1 MADGR
6 VVIEIDADS
15 SKFSAAVGKLG
26 DTAKQSLGTAI
37 KGSFIGNLFADAFS
51 KAAGVISSSIDGAIS
66 RVDTLNQFPRVMSQL
81 GYGADS
87 ASAAIGKMSDHIQG
101 LPTKLDSIAG
111 SVQRVVP
118 KFKDVGKATDVMLA
132 FNDALVAGGQSSQVQ
147 EAALEQYV
155 QGISKGKFELEE
167 WRSIQTAM
175 PGQLDAV
182 AQSMLG
188 AGKSSNDLYE
198 ALKSGKVSVDDF
210 ADAFVKLDSEGING
224 MASFA
229 EQAKTGSAGIATSM
243 SNAANAVTVQIAK
256 IIDKINENGE
266 IAAGFDAIKQAVT
279 DFGGVAVNAVGWVKD
294 NFGTI
299 APIVAAIGAAFAALQ
314 IVPAIMPA
322 VGAVKSLVTVVR
334 SVGAASVAIKVLG
347 SAVAAV
353 GGPVTIVIA
362 AIAALIAVFATLYA
376 TNSDFASAVNAAW
389 SQIQAAF
396 ASVMPS
402 LQQLGAAFSQMA
414 AAVLPSIQQIA
425 TTLIE
430 LGASLISALLPVIQ
444 QIAEAV
450 TAALPTIISVL
461 TEVVGVV
468 SAVISAAVSLASA
481 VLPVVV
487 AAIQTVIGVVTAV
500 IGFFASFGQA
510 IVDAATSAADF
521 VASIGSFLA
530 SLPGIVWGF
539 LSSAI
544 SSVLNFVGQ
553 MASNAAQAGSQFVSN
568 IGSTISA
575 APARIWGVL
584 SSAIGQAANFVG
596 QMASKASQAGQQ
608 FMNNIVS
615 TLSGIPGRVASI
627 GGQIVNGIANGIR
640 GAAGAVVSALGGVV
654 NQAVE
659 HAKSMLGIHS
669 PSRVMRD
676 LIGKNIARG
685 VAVGIEDETA
695 TAVSAVRAM
704 SAQVVEAG
712 NASMEIPP
720 IEVQKAVAVMDSTT
734 QESVFGDSF
743 MQGVQAITERLD
755 LIYAK
760 LDEIKQA
767 IQEDREVRIDKREF
781 ARLVREV

>member
-37 KGSFIGNLFADAFS
+37 KGSFIGNLLANAFS
-51 KAAGVISSSIDGAIS
+51 KAAGVISSSLDGAIS
-66 RVDTLNQFPRVMSQL
+66 RVDILNQFPRVMEQL

-279 DFGGVAVNAVGWVKD
+279 EFGGAAVTAVGWVKD

-299 APIVAAIGAAFAALQ
+299 APIVAAVGAAFTALQ

-322 VGAVKSLVTVVR
+322 VGAVQSLVSVVR

-353 GGPVTIVIA
+353 GGPVTIAIA
-362 AIAALIAVFATLYA
+362 AIAALVAIFATLYA
-376 TNSDFASAVNAAW
+376 TNQDFANAVNGAW
-389 SQIQAAF
+389 AQIQAAF
-396 ASVMPS
+396 TAIQPS
-402 LQQLGAAFSQMA
+402 LQALGEQFMA
-414 AAVLPSIQQIA
+414 LGEAIMPALTQIGTLILDLA
-425 TTLIE
+425 TTLI
-430 LGASLISALLPVIQ
+430 GALAPVIQ
-444 QIAEAV
+444 QIVEAV
-450 TAALPTIISVL
+450 TSAMPTITAAIQFVANVL
-461 TEVVGVV
+461 AVIIGVVVQVV
-468 SAVISAAVSLASA
+468 SAFV
-481 VLPVVV
+481 
-487 AAIQTVIGVVTAV
+487 
-500 IGFFASFGQA
+500 SFGQTL
-510 IVDAATSAADF
+510 VSAAQSAADF
-521 VASIGSFLA
+521 VANVGSFL
-530 SLPGIVWGF
+530 SGLPGVIWSF
-539 LSSAI
+539 LTGALGN
-544 SSVLNFVGQ
+544 VANFVGQ
-553 MASNAAQAGSQFVSN
+553 MANNAASAGSQFVSN
-568 IGSTISA
+568 IGSAISA
-575 APARIWGVL
+575 APGRIWGVL
-584 SSAIGQAANFVG
+584 SSAIGQAASFVG

-608 FMNNIVS
+608 FASNIIN

-627 GGQIVNGIANGIR
+627 GGQIVSGIANGIR

-676 LIGKNIARG
+676 LIGKNIPRG
-685 VAVGIEDETA
+685 VAVGIEDDTA

-704 SAQVVEAG
+704 SAQVVDAG

>member
-1 MADGR
+1 VADGR

-37 KGSFIGNLFADAFS
+37 KGSFVGNLFANAFS
-51 KAAGVISSSIDGAIS
+51 KAAGVISSSLDGAIS

-87 ASAAIGKMSDHIQG
+87 VSAAIGKMSDHIQG

-279 DFGGVAVNAVGWVKD
+279 EFGGAAVTAVGWVKD

-299 APIVAAIGAAFAALQ
+299 APIVAAVGAAFTALQ

-322 VGAVKSLVTVVR
+322 VGAVKSLVAVIR

-362 AIAALIAVFATLYA
+362 AIAALVAVFATLYA
-376 TNSDFASAVNAAW
+376 TNQDFANAVNGAW
-389 SQIQAAF
+389 AQIQAAF
-396 ASVMPS
+396 TAIQPS
-402 LQQLGAAFSQMA
+402 LQALGEQFTALGEAIMPA
-414 AAVLPSIQQIA
+414 LTQIGTLILDLA
-425 TTLIE
+425 TTLI
-430 LGASLISALLPVIQ
+430 SALAPVIQ
-444 QIAEAV
+444 QIVEAV
-450 TAALPTIISVL
+450 TAAMPTITAAIQFVANVL
-461 TEVVGVV
+461 AVIIGVVVQVV
-468 SAVISAAVSLASA
+468 SAFV
-481 VLPVVV
+481 
-487 AAIQTVIGVVTAV
+487 
-500 IGFFASFGQA
+500 SFGQTL
-510 IVDAATSAADF
+510 VSAAQSAADF
-521 VASIGSFLA
+521 VSNVGSFL
-530 SLPGIVWGF
+530 SGLPGVIWGF
-539 LSSAI
+539 LTGALSNVA
-544 SSVLNFVGQ
+544 NFVGQ
-553 MASNAAQAGSQFVSN
+553 MASNAASAGQQFLSN
-568 IGSTISA
+568 IGGA
-575 APARIWGVL
+575 LGGLAGRVGGFL
-584 SSAIGQAANFVG
+584 GSAIGQAASFVG

-608 FMNNIVS
+608 FMSNIVS

-627 GGQIVNGIANGIR
+627 GGQIVSGIANGIR

-676 LIGKNIARG
+676 LIGKNISRG

>member
-37 KGSFIGNLFADAFS
+37 KGSFIGNLLANAFS
-51 KAAGVISSSIDGAIS
+51 KAAGVISSSLDGAIS

-132 FNDALVAGGQSSQVQ
+132 FNDALVAGGQSVQVQ
-147 EAALEQYV
+147 QAALEQYV

-256 IIDKINENGE
+256 MIDKINENGE

-279 DFGGVAVNAVGWVKD
+279 EFGGAAVTAVGWVKD

-299 APIVAAIGAAFAALQ
+299 APIVAAVGAAFTALQ

-322 VGAVKSLVTVVR
+322 VGAVQSLVSVVR

-362 AIAALIAVFATLYA
+362 AIAALVAIFATLYA
-376 TNSDFASAVNAAW
+376 TNQDFANAVNGAW
-389 SQIQAAF
+389 AQIQAAF
-396 ASVMPS
+396 TAIQPS
-402 LQQLGAAFSQMA
+402 LQALGEQFMA
-414 AAVLPSIQQIA
+414 LGEAIMPALTQIGTLILDLA
-425 TTLIE
+425 TTLI
-430 LGASLISALLPVIQ
+430 GALAPVIQ
-444 QIAEAV
+444 QIVEAV
-450 TAALPTIISVL
+450 TAAMPTITAAIQFVANVL
-461 TEVVGVV
+461 AVIIGVVVQVV
-468 SAVISAAVSLASA
+468 SAFV
-481 VLPVVV
+481 
-487 AAIQTVIGVVTAV
+487 
-500 IGFFASFGQA
+500 SFGQTL
-510 IVDAATSAADF
+510 VSAAQSAADF
-521 VASIGSFLA
+521 VSNVGSFL
-530 SLPGIVWGF
+530 SGLPGVIWGF
-539 LSSAI
+539 LTGALSNVA
-544 SSVLNFVGQ
+544 NFVGQ
-553 MASNAAQAGSQFVSN
+553 MASNAASAGQQFLSN
-568 IGSTISA
+568 IGGA
-575 APARIWGVL
+575 LGGLAGRVGGFL
-584 SSAIGQAANFVG
+584 GSAIGQAASFVG

-608 FMNNIVS
+608 FMSNIVS

-627 GGQIVNGIANGIR
+627 GGQIVSGIANGIR

-669 PSRVMRD
+669 PSRVMRN

-695 TAVSAVRAM
+695 TAVAAVRAM

>member
-37 KGSFIGNLFADAFS
+37 KGSFIGNLLANAFS
-51 KAAGVISSSIDGAIS
+51 KASGVISSSLDGAIS
-66 RVDTLNQFPRVMSQL
+66 RVDILNQFPRVMEQL

-279 DFGGVAVNAVGWVKD
+279 EFGGAAVTAVGWVKD

-299 APIVAAIGAAFAALQ
+299 APIVAAVGAAFTALQ

-322 VGAVKSLVTVVR
+322 VGAVQSLVSVVR

-353 GGPVTIVIA
+353 GGPVTVVIA
-362 AIAALIAVFATLYA
+362 AIAALVAVFATLYA
-376 TNSDFASAVNAAW
+376 TNQDFANAVNGAW
-389 SQIQAAF
+389 AQIQAAF
-396 ASVMPS
+396 TAIQPS
-402 LQQLGAAFSQMA
+402 LQALGEQFMA
-414 AAVLPSIQQIA
+414 LGEAIMPALTQIGTLILDLA
-425 TTLIE
+425 TTLI
-430 LGASLISALLPVIQ
+430 GALAPVIQ
-444 QIAEAV
+444 QIVEAV
-450 TAALPTIISVL
+450 TAAMPTITAAIQFVANVL
-461 TEVVGVV
+461 AVIIGVVVQVV
-468 SAVISAAVSLASA
+468 SAFV
-481 VLPVVV
+481 
-487 AAIQTVIGVVTAV
+487 
-500 IGFFASFGQA
+500 SFGQTL
-510 IVDAATSAADF
+510 VSAAQSAADF
-521 VASIGSFLA
+521 VSNVGSFL
-530 SLPGIVWGF
+530 SGLPGVIWGF
-539 LSSAI
+539 LTGALSNVA
-544 SSVLNFVGQ
+544 NFVGQ
-553 MASNAAQAGSQFVSN
+553 MASNAASAGQQFLSN
-568 IGSTISA
+568 IGGA
-575 APARIWGVL
+575 LGGLAGRVGGFL
-584 SSAIGQAANFVG
+584 GSAIGQAASFVG

-608 FMNNIVS
+608 FMSNIVS

-627 GGQIVNGIANGIR
+627 GGQIVSGIANGIR

-669 PSRVMRD
+669 PSRVMRN

-695 TAVSAVRAM
+695 TAVAAVRAM

>member
-1 MADGR
+1 M
-6 VVIEIDADS
+6 
-15 SKFSAAVGKLG
+15 GKLG

-37 KGSFIGNLFADAFS
+37 KGSFIGNLFANAFS
-51 KAAGVISSSIDGAIS
+51 KAAGVISSSLDGAIS

-132 FNDALVAGGQSSQVQ
+132 FNDALVAGGQSAQVQ

-279 DFGGVAVNAVGWVKD
+279 EFGGAAVTAVGWVKD

-299 APIVAAIGAAFAALQ
+299 APIVAAVGAAFTALQ

-322 VGAVKSLVTVVR
+322 VGAVQSLVSVVR

-362 AIAALIAVFATLYA
+362 AIAALVAVFATLYA
-376 TNSDFASAVNAAW
+376 TNQDFANAVNGAW
-389 SQIQAAF
+389 AQIQAAF
-396 ASVMPS
+396 TAIQPS
-402 LQQLGAAFSQMA
+402 LQALGEQFMA
-414 AAVLPSIQQIA
+414 LGEAIMPALTQIGTLILDLA
-425 TTLIE
+425 TTLI
-430 LGASLISALLPVIQ
+430 GALAPVIQ
-444 QIAEAV
+444 QIVEAV
-450 TAALPTIISVL
+450 TAAMPTITAAIQFVANVL
-461 TEVVGVV
+461 AVIIGVVVQVV
-468 SAVISAAVSLASA
+468 SAFV
-481 VLPVVV
+481 
-487 AAIQTVIGVVTAV
+487 
-500 IGFFASFGQA
+500 SFGQTL
-510 IVDAATSAADF
+510 VSAAQSAADF
-521 VASIGSFLA
+521 VSNVGSFL
-530 SLPGIVWGF
+530 SGLPGVIWGF
-539 LSSAI
+539 LTGALSNVA
-544 SSVLNFVGQ
+544 NFVGQ
-553 MASNAAQAGSQFVSN
+553 MASNAASAGQQFLSN
-568 IGSTISA
+568 IGGA
-575 APARIWGVL
+575 LGGLAGRVGGFL
-584 SSAIGQAANFVG
+584 GSAIGQAASFVG

-608 FMNNIVS
+608 FMSNIVS

-627 GGQIVNGIANGIR
+627 GGQIVSGIANGIR

>member
-37 KGSFIGNLFADAFS
+37 KGSFIGNLFANAFS
-51 KAAGVISSSIDGAIS
+51 KAAGVISSSLDGAIS

-87 ASAAIGKMSDHIQG
+87 AAAAIGKMSDHIQG

-279 DFGGVAVNAVGWVKD
+279 EFGGAAVTAVGWVKD

-299 APIVAAIGAAFAALQ
+299 APIVAAVGAAFTALQ

-322 VGAVKSLVTVVR
+322 VGAVQSLVSVVR

-362 AIAALIAVFATLYA
+362 AIAALVAVFATLYA
-376 TNSDFASAVNAAW
+376 TNQDFANAVNGAW

-396 ASVMPS
+396 TAIQPS
-402 LQQLGAAFSQMA
+402 LQALGEQFMA
-414 AAVLPSIQQIA
+414 LGEAIMPALTQIGTLILDLA
-425 TTLIE
+425 TTLIGT
-430 LGASLISALLPVIQ
+430 LAPVIQ
-444 QIAEAV
+444 QIVEAV
-450 TAALPTIISVL
+450 TAAMPTITAAIQFVANVL
-461 TEVVGVV
+461 AVIIGVVVQVV
-468 SAVISAAVSLASA
+468 SAFV
-481 VLPVVV
+481 
-487 AAIQTVIGVVTAV
+487 
-500 IGFFASFGQA
+500 SFGQTL
-510 IVDAATSAADF
+510 VSAAQSAADF
-521 VASIGSFLA
+521 VSNVGSFL
-530 SLPGIVWGF
+530 SGLPGVIWGF
-539 LSSAI
+539 LTGALSNVA
-544 SSVLNFVGQ
+544 NFVGQ
-553 MASNAAQAGSQFVSN
+553 MASNAASAGQQFLSN
-568 IGSTISA
+568 IGGA
-575 APARIWGVL
+575 LGGLAGRVGGFL
-584 SSAIGQAANFVG
+584 SSAIGQAASFVG

-608 FMNNIVS
+608 FMSNIVS

-627 GGQIVNGIANGIR
+627 GGQIVSGIANGIR

-676 LIGKNIARG
+676 LIGKNIPRG

-695 TAVSAVRAM
+695 TVVSAVRAM
-704 SAQVVEAG
+704 SAQVVDAG

-767 IQEDREVRIDKREF
+767 IQEDKEVRIDKREF

>member
-37 KGSFIGNLFADAFS
+37 KGSFIGNLLANAFS
-51 KAAGVISSSIDGAIS
+51 KAAGVISSSLDGAIS
-66 RVDTLNQFPRVMSQL
+66 RVDILNQFPRVMEQL

-210 ADAFVKLDSEGING
+210 CDAFVKLDSEGTNG

-243 SNAANAVTVQIAK
+243 SNAANAVTVQLAK
-256 IIDKINENGE
+256 IIDKINEHGE
-266 IAAGFDAIKQAVT
+266 IAAGFDAIKQAIT
-279 DFGGVAVNAVGWVKD
+279 EFGGAAVTAVGWVKD

-299 APIVAAIGAAFAALQ
+299 APIVAAVGAAFTALQ

-322 VGAVKSLVTVVR
+322 VGAVQSLVSVVR
-334 SVGAASVAIKVLG
+334 SVGAASVAIKALG

-362 AIAALIAVFATLYA
+362 AIAALVAVFATLYA
-376 TNSDFASAVNAAW
+376 TNQDFANAVNGAW
-389 SQIQAAF
+389 AQIQAAF
-396 ASVMPS
+396 TAIQPS
-402 LQQLGAAFSQMA
+402 LQALGEQFMA
-414 AAVLPSIQQIA
+414 LGEAIMPALTQIGTLILDLA
-425 TTLIE
+425 TTLI
-430 LGASLISALLPVIQ
+430 SALAPVIQ
-444 QIAEAV
+444 QIVEAV
-450 TAALPTIISVL
+450 TAAMPTITAAIQFVANVL
-461 TEVVGVV
+461 AVIIGVVVQVV
-468 SAVISAAVSLASA
+468 SAFV
-481 VLPVVV
+481 
-487 AAIQTVIGVVTAV
+487 
-500 IGFFASFGQA
+500 SFGQTL
-510 IVDAATSAADF
+510 VSAAQSAADF
-521 VASIGSFLA
+521 VSNVGSFL
-530 SLPGIVWGF
+530 SGLPGVIWGF
-539 LSSAI
+539 LTGALSNVA
-544 SSVLNFVGQ
+544 NFVGQ
-553 MASNAAQAGSQFVSN
+553 MASNAASAGQQFLSN
-568 IGSTISA
+568 IGGA
-575 APARIWGVL
+575 LGGLAGRVGGFL
-584 SSAIGQAANFVG
+584 GSAIGQAASFVG

-608 FMNNIVS
+608 FMSNIVS

-627 GGQIVNGIANGIR
+627 GGQIVSGIANGIR

-669 PSRVMRD
+669 PSRVMRN

-695 TAVSAVRAM
+695 TAVAAVRAM

>member
-37 KGSFIGNLFADAFS
+37 KGSFIGNLLANAFS
-51 KAAGVISSSIDGAIS
+51 KASGVISSSLDGAIS
-66 RVDTLNQFPRVMSQL
+66 RVDILNQFPRVMEQL

-132 FNDALVAGGQSSQVQ
+132 FNDALVAGGQSVQVQ

-198 ALKSGKVSVDDF
+198 ALKTGKVSVDDF
-210 ADAFVKLDSEGING
+210 CDAFVKLDSEGING

-279 DFGGVAVNAVGWVKD
+279 EFGGAAVTAVGWVKD

-299 APIVAAIGAAFAALQ
+299 APIVAAVGAAFTALQ

-322 VGAVKSLVTVVR
+322 VGAVQSLVSVVR

-362 AIAALIAVFATLYA
+362 AIAALVAIFATLYA
-376 TNSDFASAVNAAW
+376 TNQDFANAVNGAW
-389 SQIQAAF
+389 AQIQAAF
-396 ASVMPS
+396 TAIQPS
-402 LQQLGAAFSQMA
+402 LQALGEQFMA
-414 AAVLPSIQQIA
+414 LGEAIMPALTQIGTLILDLA
-425 TTLIE
+425 TTLI
-430 LGASLISALLPVIQ
+430 GALAPVIQ
-444 QIAEAV
+444 QIVEAV
-450 TAALPTIISVL
+450 TAAMPTITAAIQFVANVL
-461 TEVVGVV
+461 AVIIGVVVQVV
-468 SAVISAAVSLASA
+468 SAFV
-481 VLPVVV
+481 
-487 AAIQTVIGVVTAV
+487 
-500 IGFFASFGQA
+500 SFGQTL
-510 IVDAATSAADF
+510 VSAAQSAADF
-521 VASIGSFLA
+521 VANVGSFL
-530 SLPGIVWGF
+530 SGLPGVIWGF
-539 LSSAI
+539 LTGALSFVAS
-544 SSVLNFVGQ
+544 FVGQ
-553 MASNAAQAGSQFVSN
+553 MASNAIQAGSQFVSN
-568 IGSTISA
+568 VGSAISA
-575 APARIWGVL
+575 APGRIWGVL
-584 SSAIGQAANFVG
+584 SSAIGQAASFVG

-608 FMNNIVS
+608 FASNIIN
-615 TLSGIPGRVASI
+615 TLSSIPGRVASI
-627 GGQIVNGIANGIR
+627 GGQIVSGIANGIS
-640 GAAGAVVSALGGVV
+640 GTAGAVVSALGGVV

-704 SAQVVEAG
+704 SAQVMEAG

>member
-37 KGSFIGNLFADAFS
+37 KGSFIGNLLANAFS
-51 KAAGVISSSIDGAIS
+51 KAAGVISSSLDGAIS

-256 IIDKINENGE
+256 IIDKVNENGE

-279 DFGGVAVNAVGWVKD
+279 EFGGAAVNAVGWVKD

-299 APIVAAIGAAFAALQ
+299 APIVAGIGAAFTALQ

-322 VGAVKSLVTVVR
+322 VGAVQSLVSVVR

-362 AIAALIAVFATLYA
+362 AIAALVAIFATLYA
-376 TNSDFASAVNAAW
+376 TNQDFANAVNGAW
-389 SQIQAAF
+389 AQIQAAF
-396 ASVMPS
+396 TAIQPS
-402 LQQLGAAFSQMA
+402 LQALGEQFMA
-414 AAVLPSIQQIA
+414 LGEAIMPALTQIGTLILDLA
-425 TTLIE
+425 TTLI
-430 LGASLISALLPVIQ
+430 GALAPVIQ
-444 QIAEAV
+444 QIVEAV
-450 TAALPTIISVL
+450 TAAMPTITAAIQFVANVL
-461 TEVVGVV
+461 AVIIGVVVQVV
-468 SAVISAAVSLASA
+468 SAFV
-481 VLPVVV
+481 
-487 AAIQTVIGVVTAV
+487 
-500 IGFFASFGQA
+500 SFGQTL
-510 IVDAATSAADF
+510 VSAAQSAADF
-521 VASIGSFLA
+521 VANVGSFL
-530 SLPGIVWGF
+530 SGLPGVIWGF
-539 LSSAI
+539 LTGALGN
-544 SSVLNFVGQ
+544 VANFVGQ
-553 MASNAAQAGSQFVSN
+553 MASNAASAGSQFVSN
-568 IGSTISA
+568 IGSAISA
-575 APARIWGVL
+575 APGRIWGVL
-584 SSAIGQAANFVG
+584 SSAIGQAASFVG

-608 FMNNIVS
+608 FASNIIN

-627 GGQIVNGIANGIR
+627 GGQIVSGIANGIR

>member
-37 KGSFIGNLFADAFS
+37 KGSFIGNLLANAFS
-51 KAAGVISSSIDGAIS
+51 KASGVISSSLDGAIS
-66 RVDTLNQFPRVMSQL
+66 RVDILNQFPRVMEQL

-210 ADAFVKLDSEGING
+210 ADAFVKLDSEGTNG

-279 DFGGVAVNAVGWVKD
+279 EFGGAAVTAVGWVKD

-299 APIVAAIGAAFAALQ
+299 APIVAAVGAAFTALQ

-322 VGAVKSLVTVVR
+322 VGAVKSLVAVIR
-334 SVGAASVAIKVLG
+334 SVGAASVVIKALG

-362 AIAALIAVFATLYA
+362 AIAALVAVFATLYA
-376 TNSDFASAVNAAW
+376 TNQDFANAVNGAW
-389 SQIQAAF
+389 AQIQAAF
-396 ASVMPS
+396 TAIQPS
-402 LQQLGAAFSQMA
+402 LQALGEQFMA
-414 AAVLPSIQQIA
+414 LGEAIMPALTQIGTLILDLA
-425 TTLIE
+425 TTLIGT
-430 LGASLISALLPVIQ
+430 LAPVIQ
-444 QIAEAV
+444 QIVEAV
-450 TAALPTIISVL
+450 TAAMPTITAAIQFVANVL
-461 TEVVGVV
+461 AVIIGVVVQVV
-468 SAVISAAVSLASA
+468 SAFV
-481 VLPVVV
+481 
-487 AAIQTVIGVVTAV
+487 
-500 IGFFASFGQA
+500 SFGQTL
-510 IVDAATSAADF
+510 VSAAQSAADF
-521 VASIGSFLA
+521 VSNVGSFL
-530 SLPGIVWGF
+530 SGLPGVIWGF
-539 LSSAI
+539 LTGALSNVA
-544 SSVLNFVGQ
+544 NFVGQ
-553 MASNAAQAGSQFVSN
+553 MASNAASAGQQFLSN
-568 IGSTISA
+568 IGGA
-575 APARIWGVL
+575 LGGLAGRVGGFL
-584 SSAIGQAANFVG
+584 GSAIGQAASFVG

-608 FMNNIVS
+608 FMSNIVS

-627 GGQIVNGIANGIR
+627 GGQIVSGIANGIR

-695 TAVSAVRAM
+695 TAVSSVRAM

>member
-15 SKFSAAVGKLG
+15 SRFSAAVGKLG

-37 KGSFIGNLFADAFS
+37 KGSFIGNLFANAFS
-51 KAAGVISSSIDGAIS
+51 KAAGVISSSLDGAIS

-279 DFGGVAVNAVGWVKD
+279 EFGGAAVTSVGWVKD

-299 APIVAAIGAAFAALQ
+299 APIVAAVGAAFTALQ

-322 VGAVKSLVTVVR
+322 VGAVKSLVAVVR

-362 AIAALIAVFATLYA
+362 AIAALVAIFATLYA
-376 TNSDFASAVNAAW
+376 TNKDFANAVNGAW
-389 SQIQAAF
+389 AQIQAAF
-396 ASVMPS
+396 TAIQPS
-402 LQQLGAAFSQMA
+402 LQALGEQFMA
-414 AAVLPSIQQIA
+414 LGEAIMPALTQIGTLILDLA
-425 TTLIE
+425 TTLI
-430 LGASLISALLPVIQ
+430 GALAPVIQ
-444 QIAEAV
+444 QIVEAV
-450 TAALPTIISVL
+450 TAAMPTITAAIQFVANVL
-461 TEVVGVV
+461 AVIIGVVVQVV
-468 SAVISAAVSLASA
+468 SAFV
-481 VLPVVV
+481 
-487 AAIQTVIGVVTAV
+487 
-500 IGFFASFGQA
+500 SFGQTL
-510 IVDAATSAADF
+510 VSAAQSAADF
-521 VASIGSFLA
+521 VSNVGSFL
-530 SLPGIVWGF
+530 SGLPGVIWGF
-539 LSSAI
+539 LTGALSNVA
-544 SSVLNFVGQ
+544 NFVGQ
-553 MASNAAQAGSQFVSN
+553 MASNAASAGQQFLSN
-568 IGSTISA
+568 IGGA
-575 APARIWGVL
+575 LGGLAGRVGGFL
-584 SSAIGQAANFVG
+584 GSAIGQAASFVG

-608 FMNNIVS
+608 FMSNIVS

-627 GGQIVNGIANGIR
+627 GGQIVSGIANGIR

-654 NQAVE
+654 NQAIE

-704 SAQVVEAG
+704 SAQVVDAG

>member
-37 KGSFIGNLFADAFS
+37 KGSFIGNLFANAFS
-51 KAAGVISSSIDGAIS
+51 KAAGVISSSLDGAIS
-66 RVDTLNQFPRVMSQL
+66 RVDILNQFPRVMEQL

-132 FNDALVAGGQSSQVQ
+132 FNDALVAGGQSVQVQ

-279 DFGGVAVNAVGWVKD
+279 EFGGAAVTAVGWMKD

-299 APIVAAIGAAFAALQ
+299 APIVAAVGAAFTALQ

-322 VGAVKSLVTVVR
+322 VGAVQSLVSVVR

-362 AIAALIAVFATLYA
+362 AIAALVAVFATLYA
-376 TNSDFASAVNAAW
+376 TNQDFANAVNGAW
-389 SQIQAAF
+389 AQIQAAF
-396 ASVMPS
+396 TAIQPS
-402 LQQLGAAFSQMA
+402 LQALGEQFMA
-414 AAVLPSIQQIA
+414 LGEAIMPALTQIGTLILDLA
-425 TTLIE
+425 TTLI
-430 LGASLISALLPVIQ
+430 SALAPVIQ
-444 QIAEAV
+444 QIVEAV
-450 TAALPTIISVL
+450 TGAMPTITAAIQFVANVL
-461 TEVVGVV
+461 AVIIGVVVQVV
-468 SAVISAAVSLASA
+468 SAFV
-481 VLPVVV
+481 
-487 AAIQTVIGVVTAV
+487 
-500 IGFFASFGQA
+500 SFGQTL
-510 IVDAATSAADF
+510 VSAAQSAADF
-521 VASIGSFLA
+521 VSNVGSFL
-530 SLPGIVWGF
+530 SGLPGVIWGF
-539 LSSAI
+539 LTGALSNVA
-544 SSVLNFVGQ
+544 NFVGQ
-553 MASNAAQAGSQFVSN
+553 MASNAASAGQQFLSN
-568 IGSTISA
+568 IGGA
-575 APARIWGVL
+575 LGGLAGRVGGFL
-584 SSAIGQAANFVG
+584 GSAIGQAASFVG

-608 FMNNIVS
+608 FMSNIVS

-627 GGQIVNGIANGIR
+627 GGQIVSGIANGIR

-704 SAQVVEAG
+704 SAQVVDAG

>member
-15 SKFSAAVGKLG
+15 SRFSAAVGKLG

-37 KGSFIGNLFADAFS
+37 KGSFIGNLFANAFS

-66 RVDTLNQFPRVMSQL
+66 RVDTLNQFPRVMEQL

-87 ASAAIGKMSDHIQG
+87 ASEAIGKMSDHIQG

-279 DFGGVAVNAVGWVKD
+279 EFGGAAVTAVGWVKD

-299 APIVAAIGAAFAALQ
+299 APIVAAIGAAFTALQ

-322 VGAVKSLVTVVR
+322 VGAVQSLVSVVR

-362 AIAALIAVFATLYA
+362 AIAALVAIFATLYA
-376 TNSDFASAVNAAW
+376 TNQDFANAVNGAW
-389 SQIQAAF
+389 AQIQAAF
-396 ASVMPS
+396 TAIQPS
-402 LQQLGAAFSQMA
+402 LQALGEQFMA
-414 AAVLPSIQQIA
+414 LGEAIMPALTQIGALILDLA
-425 TTLIE
+425 TTLV
-430 LGASLISALLPVIQ
+430 SALAPVIQ
-444 QIAEAV
+444 QIVEAV
-450 TAALPTIISVL
+450 TAAMPTITAAIQFVANVL
-461 TEVVGVV
+461 AVIIGVVVQVV
-468 SAVISAAVSLASA
+468 SAFV
-481 VLPVVV
+481 
-487 AAIQTVIGVVTAV
+487 
-500 IGFFASFGQA
+500 SFGQTL
-510 IVDAATSAADF
+510 VSAAQSAADF
-521 VASIGSFLA
+521 VANVGSFL
-530 SLPGIVWGF
+530 SGLPGVIWGF
-539 LSSAI
+539 LTGALGN
-544 SSVLNFVGQ
+544 VANFVGQ
-553 MASNAAQAGSQFVSN
+553 MASNAASAGSQFLGN
-568 IGSTISA
+568 IGGA
-575 APARIWGVL
+575 LGGLAGRVGGFL
-584 SSAIGQAANFVG
+584 GSAIGQAASFVG

-608 FMNNIVS
+608 FMSNIVS

-659 HAKSMLGIHS
+659 NAKSMLGIHS

-743 MQGVQAITERLD
+743 MQGVRAITERLD

>member
-37 KGSFIGNLFADAFS
+37 KGSFIGNLFANAFS

-66 RVDTLNQFPRVMSQL
+66 RVDTLNQFPRVMEQL

-243 SNAANAVTVQIAK
+243 GNAANAVTVQIAK

-279 DFGGVAVNAVGWVKD
+279 DFGGAAVTAVGWVKD

-299 APIVAAIGAAFAALQ
+299 APIVAAIGAAFTALQ

-362 AIAALIAVFATLYA
+362 AIAALVAVFATLYA
-376 TNSDFASAVNAAW
+376 TNQDFANAVNGAW
-389 SQIQAAF
+389 AQIQAAF
-396 ASVMPS
+396 TAIQPS
-402 LQQLGAAFSQMA
+402 LQALGEQFMA
-414 AAVLPSIQQIA
+414 LGEAIMPALTQIGTLILDLA
-425 TTLIE
+425 TTLI
-430 LGASLISALLPVIQ
+430 GALAPVIQ
-444 QIAEAV
+444 QIVEAV
-450 TAALPTIISVL
+450 TAAMPTITAAIQFVANVL
-461 TEVVGVV
+461 AVIIGVVVQVV
-468 SAVISAAVSLASA
+468 SAFV
-481 VLPVVV
+481 
-487 AAIQTVIGVVTAV
+487 
-500 IGFFASFGQA
+500 SFGQTL
-510 IVDAATSAADF
+510 VSAAQSAADF
-521 VASIGSFLA
+521 VANVGSFLA

-568 IGSTISA
+568 IGSAISA
-575 APARIWGVL
+575 APGRIWGVL

-767 IQEDREVRIDKREF
+767 VQEDRELRIDKREF

>member
-37 KGSFIGNLFADAFS
+37 KGSFIGNLFANAFS
-51 KAAGVISSSIDGAIS
+51 KAAGVISSSLDGAIS

-87 ASAAIGKMSDHIQG
+87 AAAAIGKMSDHIQG
-101 LPTKLDSIAG
+101 LPTKLDAIAG

-256 IIDKINENGE
+256 IIDKVNENGE

-279 DFGGVAVNAVGWVKD
+279 EFGGAAVNAVGWVKD

-299 APIVAAIGAAFAALQ
+299 APIVAGIGAAFTALQ

-322 VGAVKSLVTVVR
+322 VGAVQSLVSVVR

-362 AIAALIAVFATLYA
+362 AIAALVAIFATLYA
-376 TNSDFASAVNAAW
+376 TNQDFANAVNGAW
-389 SQIQAAF
+389 AQIQAAF
-396 ASVMPS
+396 TAIQPS
-402 LQQLGAAFSQMA
+402 LQALGEQFMA
-414 AAVLPSIQQIA
+414 LGEAIMPALTQIGTLILDLA
-425 TTLIE
+425 TTLI
-430 LGASLISALLPVIQ
+430 GALAPVIQ
-444 QIAEAV
+444 QIVEAV
-450 TAALPTIISVL
+450 TAAMPTITAAIQFVANVL
-461 TEVVGVV
+461 AVIIGVVVQVV
-468 SAVISAAVSLASA
+468 SAFV
-481 VLPVVV
+481 
-487 AAIQTVIGVVTAV
+487 
-500 IGFFASFGQA
+500 SFGQTL
-510 IVDAATSAADF
+510 VSAAQSAADF
-521 VASIGSFLA
+521 VANVGSFL
-530 SLPGIVWGF
+530 SGLPGVIWGF
-539 LSSAI
+539 LTGALGN
-544 SSVLNFVGQ
+544 VANFVGQ
-553 MASNAAQAGSQFVSN
+553 MASNAASAGSQFLGN
-568 IGSTISA
+568 IGGA
-575 APARIWGVL
+575 LGGLAGRVGGFL
-584 SSAIGQAANFVG
+584 GSAIGQAANFVG

>member
-1 MADGR
+1 M
-6 VVIEIDADS
+6 
-15 SKFSAAVGKLG
+15 GKLG

-37 KGSFIGNLFADAFS
+37 KGSFIGNLLANAFS
-51 KAAGVISSSIDGAIS
+51 KAAGVISSSLDGAIS

-279 DFGGVAVNAVGWVKD
+279 EFGGAAVTAVGWVKD

-299 APIVAAIGAAFAALQ
+299 APIVAAVGAAFTALQ

-322 VGAVKSLVTVVR
+322 VGAVQSLVSVVR

-362 AIAALIAVFATLYA
+362 AIAALVAVFATLYA
-376 TNSDFASAVNAAW
+376 TNQDFANAVNGAW
-389 SQIQAAF
+389 AQIQAAF
-396 ASVMPS
+396 TAIQPS
-402 LQQLGAAFSQMA
+402 LQALGEQFMA
-414 AAVLPSIQQIA
+414 LGEAIMPALTQIGTLILDLA
-425 TTLIE
+425 TTLI
-430 LGASLISALLPVIQ
+430 SALAPVIQ
-444 QIAEAV
+444 QIVEAV
-450 TAALPTIISVL
+450 TAAMPTITAAIQFVANVL
-461 TEVVGVV
+461 AVIIGVVVQVV
-468 SAVISAAVSLASA
+468 SASV
-481 VLPVVV
+481 
-487 AAIQTVIGVVTAV
+487 
-500 IGFFASFGQA
+500 SFGQTL
-510 IVDAATSAADF
+510 VSAAQSAADF
-521 VASIGSFLA
+521 VSNVGSFL
-530 SLPGIVWGF
+530 SGLPGVIWGF
-539 LSSAI
+539 LTGALSNVA
-544 SSVLNFVGQ
+544 NFVGQ
-553 MASNAAQAGSQFVSN
+553 MASNAASAGSQFVSN
-568 IGSTISA
+568 IGSAISA
-575 APARIWGVL
+575 APGRIWGVL
-584 SSAIGQAANFVG
+584 SSAIGQAASFVG

-608 FMNNIVS
+608 FASNIIN

-627 GGQIVNGIANGIR
+627 GGQIVSGIASGIA
-640 GAAGAVVSALGGVV
+640 GAAGQVVSALGGVV

-669 PSRVMRD
+669 PSRVMRN

-685 VAVGIEDETA
+685 VAVGIEDEAA

>member
-37 KGSFIGNLFADAFS
+37 KGSFIGNLFANAFS
-51 KAAGVISSSIDGAIS
+51 KAAGVISSSLDGAIS
-66 RVDTLNQFPRVMSQL
+66 RVDTLNQFPRVMEQL

-279 DFGGVAVNAVGWVKD
+279 EFGGAAVNAVGWVKD

-299 APIVAAIGAAFAALQ
+299 APIVAGIGAAFTALQ

-322 VGAVKSLVTVVR
+322 VGAVQSLVSVVR
-334 SVGAASVAIKVLG
+334 SVGAASVAIKALG

-362 AIAALIAVFATLYA
+362 AIAALVAVFATLYA
-376 TNSDFASAVNAAW
+376 TNQDFANAVNGAW
-389 SQIQAAF
+389 AQIQAAF
-396 ASVMPS
+396 TAIQPS
-402 LQQLGAAFSQMA
+402 LQALGEQFMA
-414 AAVLPSIQQIA
+414 LGEAIMPALTQIGTLILNLA
-425 TTLIE
+425 TTLI
-430 LGASLISALLPVIQ
+430 SALAPVIQ
-444 QIAEAV
+444 QIVEAV
-450 TAALPTIISVL
+450 TAAMPTITEAIQFVANVL
-461 TEVVGVV
+461 AVIIGVVVQVV
-468 SAVISAAVSLASA
+468 SAFV
-481 VLPVVV
+481 
-487 AAIQTVIGVVTAV
+487 
-500 IGFFASFGQA
+500 SFGQTL
-510 IVDAATSAADF
+510 VSAAQSAADF
-521 VASIGSFLA
+521 VSNVGSFL
-530 SLPGIVWGF
+530 SGLPGVIWGF
-539 LSSAI
+539 LTGALSNVA
-544 SSVLNFVGQ
+544 NFVGQ
-553 MASNAAQAGSQFVSN
+553 MASNAASAGQQFLSN
-568 IGSTISA
+568 IGGA
-575 APARIWGVL
+575 LGGLAGRVGGFL
-584 SSAIGQAANFVG
+584 GSAIGQAASFVG

-608 FMNNIVS
+608 FMSNIVS

-640 GAAGAVVSALGGVV
+640 DAAGAVVSALGGVV

>member
-1 MADGR
+1 M
-6 VVIEIDADS
+6 
-15 SKFSAAVGKLG
+15 GKLG

-37 KGSFIGNLFADAFS
+37 KGSFIGNLLANAFS
-51 KAAGVISSSIDGAIS
+51 KASGVISSSLDGAIS
-66 RVDTLNQFPRVMSQL
+66 RVDILNQFPRVMEQL

-266 IAAGFDAIKQAVT
+266 IAAGFDAIKQAIT
-279 DFGGVAVNAVGWVKD
+279 EFGGAAVNAVGWVKD

-299 APIVAAIGAAFAALQ
+299 APIVAGIGAAFTALQ

-322 VGAVKSLVTVVR
+322 VGAVKSLVAVIR
-334 SVGAASVAIKVLG
+334 SVGAASVVIKALG

-362 AIAALIAVFATLYA
+362 AIAALVAIFATLYA
-376 TNSDFASAVNAAW
+376 TNQDFANAVNGAW
-389 SQIQAAF
+389 AQIQAAF
-396 ASVMPS
+396 TAIQPS
-402 LQQLGAAFSQMA
+402 LQALGEQFMA
-414 AAVLPSIQQIA
+414 LGEAIMPALTQIGTLILDLA
-425 TTLIE
+425 TTLI
-430 LGASLISALLPVIQ
+430 GALAPVIQ
-444 QIAEAV
+444 QIVEAV
-450 TAALPTIISVL
+450 TAAMPTITAAIQFVANVL
-461 TEVVGVV
+461 AVIIGVVVQVV
-468 SAVISAAVSLASA
+468 SAFV
-481 VLPVVV
+481 
-487 AAIQTVIGVVTAV
+487 
-500 IGFFASFGQA
+500 SFGQTL
-510 IVDAATSAADF
+510 VSAAQSAADF
-521 VASIGSFLA
+521 VSNVGSFL
-530 SLPGIVWGF
+530 SGLPGVIWGF
-539 LSSAI
+539 LTGALSNVA
-544 SSVLNFVGQ
+544 NFVGQ
-553 MASNAAQAGSQFVSN
+553 MASNAASAGQQFLSN
-568 IGSTISA
+568 IGGA
-575 APARIWGVL
+575 LGGLAGRVGGFL
-584 SSAIGQAANFVG
+584 GSAIGQAASFVG

-608 FMNNIVS
+608 FMSNIVS

-627 GGQIVNGIANGIR
+627 GGQIVSGIANGIR

>member
-1 MADGR
+1 M
-6 VVIEIDADS
+6 
-15 SKFSAAVGKLG
+15 GKLG

-37 KGSFIGNLFADAFS
+37 KGSFIGNLFANAFS
-51 KAAGVISSSIDGAIS
+51 KAAGVISSSLDGAIS

-279 DFGGVAVNAVGWVKD
+279 EFGGAAVTAVGWVKD

-299 APIVAAIGAAFAALQ
+299 APIVAAVGAAFTALQ

-322 VGAVKSLVTVVR
+322 VGAVKSLVAEVR
-334 SVGAASVAIKVLG
+334 SVGAASVAIKMLG

-362 AIAALIAVFATLYA
+362 AIAALVAVFATLYA
-376 TNSDFASAVNAAW
+376 TNQDFANAVNGAW
-389 SQIQAAF
+389 AQIQAAF
-396 ASVMPS
+396 TAIQPS
-402 LQQLGAAFSQMA
+402 LQALGEQFMA
-414 AAVLPSIQQIA
+414 LGEAIMPALTQIGTLILDLA
-425 TTLIE
+425 TTLI
-430 LGASLISALLPVIQ
+430 SALAPVIQ
-444 QIAEAV
+444 QIVEAV
-450 TAALPTIISVL
+450 TAAMPTITAAIQFVANVL
-461 TEVVGVV
+461 AVIIGVVVQVV
-468 SAVISAAVSLASA
+468 SAFV
-481 VLPVVV
+481 
-487 AAIQTVIGVVTAV
+487 
-500 IGFFASFGQA
+500 SFGQTL
-510 IVDAATSAADF
+510 VSAAQSAADF
-521 VASIGSFLA
+521 VSNVGSFL
-530 SLPGIVWGF
+530 SVLPGVIWGF
-539 LSSAI
+539 LTGALSNVA
-544 SSVLNFVGQ
+544 NFVGQ
-553 MASNAAQAGSQFVSN
+553 MASNAASAGQQFLSN
-568 IGSTISA
+568 IGGA
-575 APARIWGVL
+575 LGGLAGCVGGFL
-584 SSAIGQAANFVG
+584 GSAIGQAASFVG

-608 FMNNIVS
+608 FMSNIVS

-627 GGQIVNGIANGIR
+627 GGQIVSGIANGIR

-695 TAVSAVRAM
+695 TAVAAVRAM
-704 SAQVVEAG
+704 SAQVVDAG

-743 MQGVQAITERLD
+743 MQGVQAITELLD

>member
-37 KGSFIGNLFADAFS
+37 KGSFIGNLFANAFS
-51 KAAGVISSSIDGAIS
+51 KAAGVISSSLDGAIS

-279 DFGGVAVNAVGWVKD
+279 EFGGAAVTAVGWVKD

-299 APIVAAIGAAFAALQ
+299 APIVAAVGAAFTALQ

-322 VGAVKSLVTVVR
+322 VGAVKSLVAEVR
-334 SVGAASVAIKVLG
+334 SVGAASVAIKMLG

-362 AIAALIAVFATLYA
+362 AIAALVAVFATLYA
-376 TNSDFASAVNAAW
+376 TNQDFANAVNGAW
-389 SQIQAAF
+389 AQIQAAF
-396 ASVMPS
+396 TAIQPS
-402 LQQLGAAFSQMA
+402 LQALGEQFMA
-414 AAVLPSIQQIA
+414 LGEAIMPALTQIGTLILDLA
-425 TTLIE
+425 TTLI
-430 LGASLISALLPVIQ
+430 SALAPVIQ
-444 QIAEAV
+444 QIVEAV
-450 TAALPTIISVL
+450 TAAMPTITAAIQFVANVL
-461 TEVVGVV
+461 AVIIGVVVQVV
-468 SAVISAAVSLASA
+468 SAFV
-481 VLPVVV
+481 
-487 AAIQTVIGVVTAV
+487 
-500 IGFFASFGQA
+500 SFGQTL
-510 IVDAATSAADF
+510 VSAAQSAADF
-521 VASIGSFLA
+521 VSNVGSFL
-530 SLPGIVWGF
+530 SVLPGVIWGF
-539 LSSAI
+539 LTGALSNVA
-544 SSVLNFVGQ
+544 NFVGQ
-553 MASNAAQAGSQFVSN
+553 MASNAASAGQQFLSN
-568 IGSTISA
+568 IGGA
-575 APARIWGVL
+575 LGGLAGCVGGFL
-584 SSAIGQAANFVG
+584 GSAIGQAASFVG

-608 FMNNIVS
+608 FMSNIVS

-627 GGQIVNGIANGIR
+627 GGQIVSGIANGIR

-695 TAVSAVRAM
+695 TAVAAVRAM
-704 SAQVVEAG
+704 SAQVVDAG

-743 MQGVQAITERLD
+743 MQGVQAITELLD

>member
-37 KGSFIGNLFADAFS
+37 KGSFIGNLFANAFS
-51 KAAGVISSSIDGAIS
+51 KAAGVISSSLDGAIS
-66 RVDTLNQFPRVMSQL
+66 RVDTLNQFPRVMEQL

-132 FNDALVAGGQSSQVQ
+132 FNDALVAGGQSVQVQ

-279 DFGGVAVNAVGWVKD
+279 EFGGAAVTAVGWVKD

-299 APIVAAIGAAFAALQ
+299 APIVAAVGAAFTALQ

-322 VGAVKSLVTVVR
+322 VGAVQSLVSVVR

-362 AIAALIAVFATLYA
+362 AIAALVAVFATLYA
-376 TNSDFASAVNAAW
+376 TNQDFANAVNGAW
-389 SQIQAAF
+389 AQIQAAF
-396 ASVMPS
+396 TAIQPS
-402 LQQLGAAFSQMA
+402 LQALGEQFMA
-414 AAVLPSIQQIA
+414 LSEAIMPALTQIGTLILDLA
-425 TTLIE
+425 TTLI
-430 LGASLISALLPVIQ
+430 SALAPVIQ
-444 QIAEAV
+444 QIVEAV
-450 TAALPTIISVL
+450 TAAMPTITAAIQFVANVL
-461 TEVVGVV
+461 AVIIGVVVQVV
-468 SAVISAAVSLASA
+468 SAFV
-481 VLPVVV
+481 
-487 AAIQTVIGVVTAV
+487 
-500 IGFFASFGQA
+500 SFGQTL
-510 IVDAATSAADF
+510 VSAAQSAADF
-521 VASIGSFLA
+521 VSNVGSFL
-530 SLPGIVWGF
+530 SGLPGVIWGF
-539 LSSAI
+539 LTGALSNVA
-544 SSVLNFVGQ
+544 NFVGQ
-553 MASNAAQAGSQFVSN
+553 MASNAASAGQQFLSN
-568 IGSTISA
+568 IGGA
-575 APARIWGVL
+575 LGGLAGRVGGFL
-584 SSAIGQAANFVG
+584 GSAIGQAASFVG

-608 FMNNIVS
+608 FMSNIVS

-627 GGQIVNGIANGIR
+627 GGQIVSGIANGIR

-676 LIGKNIARG
+676 LIGKNISRG

-695 TAVSAVRAM
+695 TAVAAVRAM

-767 IQEDREVRIDKREF
+767 IQEDREVRIDKREI

>member
-1 MADGR
+1 M
-6 VVIEIDADS
+6 
-15 SKFSAAVGKLG
+15 GKLG

-37 KGSFIGNLFADAFS
+37 KGSFIGNLFANAFS
-51 KAAGVISSSIDGAIS
+51 KAAGVISSSLDGAIS

-279 DFGGVAVNAVGWVKD
+279 EFGGAAVTAVGWVKD

-299 APIVAAIGAAFAALQ
+299 APIVAAVGAAFTALQ

-322 VGAVKSLVTVVR
+322 VGAVKSLVAVVR

-362 AIAALIAVFATLYA
+362 AIAALVAIFATLYA
-376 TNSDFASAVNAAW
+376 TNQDFANAVNGAW
-389 SQIQAAF
+389 AQIQAAF
-396 ASVMPS
+396 TAIQPS
-402 LQQLGAAFSQMA
+402 LQALGEQFMA
-414 AAVLPSIQQIA
+414 LGEAIMPALTQIGTLILDLA
-425 TTLIE
+425 TTLI
-430 LGASLISALLPVIQ
+430 GALAPVIQ
-444 QIAEAV
+444 QIVEAV
-450 TAALPTIISVL
+450 TAAMPTITAAIQFVANVL
-461 TEVVGVV
+461 AVIIGVVVQVV
-468 SAVISAAVSLASA
+468 SAFV
-481 VLPVVV
+481 
-487 AAIQTVIGVVTAV
+487 
-500 IGFFASFGQA
+500 SFGQTL
-510 IVDAATSAADF
+510 VSAAQSAADF
-521 VASIGSFLA
+521 VANVGSFL
-530 SLPGIVWGF
+530 SGLPGVIWSF
-539 LSSAI
+539 LTGALGN
-544 SSVLNFVGQ
+544 VANFVGQ
-553 MASNAAQAGSQFVSN
+553 MASNAIQAGSQFVSN
-568 IGSTISA
+568 VGSAISA
-575 APARIWGVL
+575 APGRIWGVL
-584 SSAIGQAANFVG
+584 SSAIGQAASFVG

-608 FMNNIVS
+608 FASNIIN

-627 GGQIVNGIANGIR
+627 GGQIVSGIANGIR

-704 SAQVVEAG
+704 SAQVVDAG

-767 IQEDREVRIDKREF
+767 IQEDKEVRIDKREF

>member
-1 MADGR
+1 M
-6 VVIEIDADS
+6 
-15 SKFSAAVGKLG
+15 GKLG

-37 KGSFIGNLFADAFS
+37 KGSFIGNLFANAFS
-51 KAAGVISSSIDGAIS
+51 KAAGVISSSLDGAIS

-210 ADAFVKLDSEGING
+210 ADAFVRLDSEGING

-279 DFGGVAVNAVGWVKD
+279 EFGGAAVTAVGWVKD

-299 APIVAAIGAAFAALQ
+299 APIVAAVGAAFTALQ

-322 VGAVKSLVTVVR
+322 VGAVQSLVSVVR

-362 AIAALIAVFATLYA
+362 AIAALVAVFATLYA
-376 TNSDFASAVNAAW
+376 TNQDFANAVNGAW
-389 SQIQAAF
+389 AQIQAAF
-396 ASVMPS
+396 TAIQPS
-402 LQQLGAAFSQMA
+402 LQALGEQFMA
-414 AAVLPSIQQIA
+414 LGEAIMPALTQIGTLILDLA
-425 TTLIE
+425 TTLI
-430 LGASLISALLPVIQ
+430 GALAPVIQ
-444 QIAEAV
+444 QIVEAV
-450 TAALPTIISVL
+450 TAAMPTITAAIQFVANVL
-461 TEVVGVV
+461 AVIIGVVVQVV
-468 SAVISAAVSLASA
+468 SAFV
-481 VLPVVV
+481 
-487 AAIQTVIGVVTAV
+487 
-500 IGFFASFGQA
+500 SFGQTL
-510 IVDAATSAADF
+510 VSAAQSAADF
-521 VASIGSFLA
+521 VSNVGSFL
-530 SLPGIVWGF
+530 SGLPGVIWGF
-539 LSSAI
+539 LTGALSNVA
-544 SSVLNFVGQ
+544 NFVGQ
-553 MASNAAQAGSQFVSN
+553 MASNAASAGQQFLSN
-568 IGSTISA
+568 IGGA
-575 APARIWGVL
+575 LGGLAGRVGGFL
-584 SSAIGQAANFVG
+584 GSAIGQAASFVG

-608 FMNNIVS
+608 FMSNIVS

-627 GGQIVNGIANGIR
+627 GGQIVSGIANGIR

-676 LIGKNIARG
+676 LIGKNISRG

-704 SAQVVEAG
+704 SAQVVDAG

-743 MQGVQAITERLD
+743 MQGVRAITERLD

>member
-37 KGSFIGNLFADAFS
+37 KGSFIGNLLANAFS
-51 KAAGVISSSIDGAIS
+51 KASGVISSSLDGAIS
-66 RVDTLNQFPRVMSQL
+66 RVDILNQFPRVMEQL

-132 FNDALVAGGQSSQVQ
+132 FNDALVAGGQSVQVQ

-210 ADAFVKLDSEGING
+210 ADAFVKLDSEGTNG

-279 DFGGVAVNAVGWVKD
+279 EFGGAAVTAVGWVKD

-299 APIVAAIGAAFAALQ
+299 APIVAAVGAAFTALQ

-322 VGAVKSLVTVVR
+322 VGAVQSLVSVVR

-362 AIAALIAVFATLYA
+362 AIAALVAIFATLYA
-376 TNSDFASAVNAAW
+376 TNQDFANAVNGAW
-389 SQIQAAF
+389 AQIQAAF
-396 ASVMPS
+396 TAIQPS
-402 LQQLGAAFSQMA
+402 LQALGEQFMA
-414 AAVLPSIQQIA
+414 LGEAIMPALTQIGTLILDLA
-425 TTLIE
+425 TTLI
-430 LGASLISALLPVIQ
+430 GALAPVIQ
-444 QIAEAV
+444 QIVEAV
-450 TAALPTIISVL
+450 TAAMPTITAAIQFVANVL
-461 TEVVGVV
+461 AVIIGVVVQVV
-468 SAVISAAVSLASA
+468 SAFV
-481 VLPVVV
+481 
-487 AAIQTVIGVVTAV
+487 
-500 IGFFASFGQA
+500 SFGQTLVSSA
-510 IVDAATSAADF
+510 QSAADF
-521 VASIGSFLA
+521 VANVGSFL
-530 SLPGIVWGF
+530 SGLPGVIWSF
-539 LSSAI
+539 LTGALGN
-544 SSVLNFVGQ
+544 VANFVGQ
-553 MASNAAQAGSQFVSN
+553 MANNAASAGSQFVSN
-568 IGSTISA
+568 IGSAISA
-575 APARIWGVL
+575 APGRIWGVL
-584 SSAIGQAANFVG
+584 SSAIGQAASFVG

-608 FMNNIVS
+608 FASNIIN

-627 GGQIVNGIANGIR
+627 GGQIVSGIANGIR

-676 LIGKNIARG
+676 LIGKNISRG

-704 SAQVVEAG
+704 SAQVVDAG

>member
-1 MADGR
+1 M
-6 VVIEIDADS
+6 
-15 SKFSAAVGKLG
+15 GKLG

-37 KGSFIGNLFADAFS
+37 KGSFIGNLFANAFS
-51 KAAGVISSSIDGAIS
+51 KAAGVISSSLDGAIS

-279 DFGGVAVNAVGWVKD
+279 EFGGAAVTAVGWVKD

-299 APIVAAIGAAFAALQ
+299 APIVAAVGAAFTALQ

-322 VGAVKSLVTVVR
+322 VGAVKSLVAVVR

-362 AIAALIAVFATLYA
+362 AIAALVAIFATLYA
-376 TNSDFASAVNAAW
+376 TNQDFANAVNGAW
-389 SQIQAAF
+389 AQIQAAF
-396 ASVMPS
+396 TAIQPS
-402 LQQLGAAFSQMA
+402 LQALGEQFMA
-414 AAVLPSIQQIA
+414 LGEAIMPALTQIGTLILDLA
-425 TTLIE
+425 TTLI
-430 LGASLISALLPVIQ
+430 GALAPVIQ
-444 QIAEAV
+444 QIVEAV
-450 TAALPTIISVL
+450 TAAMPTITAAIQFVANVL
-461 TEVVGVV
+461 AVIIGVVVQVV
-468 SAVISAAVSLASA
+468 SAFV
-481 VLPVVV
+481 
-487 AAIQTVIGVVTAV
+487 
-500 IGFFASFGQA
+500 SFGQTLVSTA
-510 IVDAATSAADF
+510 QSAADF
-521 VASIGSFLA
+521 VANVGSFL
-530 SLPGIVWGF
+530 SGLPGVIWSF
-539 LSSAI
+539 LTGALGN
-544 SSVLNFVGQ
+544 VANFVGQ
-553 MASNAAQAGSQFVSN
+553 MASNAIQAGSQFVSN
-568 IGSTISA
+568 VGSAISA
-575 APARIWGVL
+575 APGRIWGVL
-584 SSAIGQAANFVG
+584 SSAIGQAASFVG

-608 FMNNIVS
+608 FASNIIN

-627 GGQIVNGIANGIR
+627 GGQIVSGIANGIR

-704 SAQVVEAG
+704 SAQVVDAG

-767 IQEDREVRIDKREF
+767 IQEDKEVRIDKREF

>member
-37 KGSFIGNLFADAFS
+37 KGSFIGNLFANAFS
-51 KAAGVISSSIDGAIS
+51 KAAGVISSSLDGAIS

-198 ALKSGKVSVDDF
+198 ALKSGKVSVEDF

-279 DFGGVAVNAVGWVKD
+279 EFGGAAVTAVGWVKD

-299 APIVAAIGAAFAALQ
+299 APIVAAVGAAFIALQ

-322 VGAVKSLVTVVR
+322 VGAVQSLVSAVR

-362 AIAALIAVFATLYA
+362 AIAALVAVFATLYA
-376 TNSDFASAVNAAW
+376 TNQDFANAVNGAW
-389 SQIQAAF
+389 AQIQAAF
-396 ASVMPS
+396 TAIQPS
-402 LQQLGAAFSQMA
+402 LQALGEQFMA
-414 AAVLPSIQQIA
+414 LGEAIMPALTQIGTLILDLA
-425 TTLIE
+425 TTLI
-430 LGASLISALLPVIQ
+430 SALAPVIQ
-444 QIAEAV
+444 QIVEAV
-450 TAALPTIISVL
+450 TAAMPTITAAIQFVANVL
-461 TEVVGVV
+461 AVIIGVVVQVV
-468 SAVISAAVSLASA
+468 SAFV
-481 VLPVVV
+481 
-487 AAIQTVIGVVTAV
+487 
-500 IGFFASFGQA
+500 SFGQTL
-510 IVDAATSAADF
+510 VSAAQSAADF
-521 VASIGSFLA
+521 VSNVGSFL
-530 SLPGIVWGF
+530 SGLPGVIWGF
-539 LSSAI
+539 LTGALSNVA
-544 SSVLNFVGQ
+544 NFVGQ
-553 MASNAAQAGSQFVSN
+553 MASNAASAGQQFLSN
-568 IGSTISA
+568 IGGA
-575 APARIWGVL
+575 LGGLAGRVGGFL
-584 SSAIGQAANFVG
+584 GSAIGQAASFVG

-608 FMNNIVS
+608 FMSNIVS

-627 GGQIVNGIANGIR
+627 GGQIVSGIANGIR

-669 PSRVMRD
+669 PSRVMRN
-676 LIGKNIARG
+676 LIGKNIPRG

-704 SAQVVEAG
+704 SAQVVDAG

>member
-1 MADGR
+1 M
-6 VVIEIDADS
+6 
-15 SKFSAAVGKLG
+15 GKLG

-37 KGSFIGNLFADAFS
+37 KGSFIGNLFANAFS
-51 KAAGVISSSIDGAIS
+51 KAAGVISSSLDGAIS

-210 ADAFVKLDSEGING
+210 AEAFVKLDSEGING

-266 IAAGFDAIKQAVT
+266 ISAGFDAIKQAVT
-279 DFGGVAVNAVGWVKD
+279 EFGGAAVTAVGWVKD

-299 APIVAAIGAAFAALQ
+299 APIVAAVGAAFTALQ

-322 VGAVKSLVTVVR
+322 VGAVKSLVAVVR

-362 AIAALIAVFATLYA
+362 AIAALVAIFATLYA
-376 TNSDFASAVNAAW
+376 TNQDFANAVNGAW
-389 SQIQAAF
+389 AQIQAAF
-396 ASVMPS
+396 TAIQPS
-402 LQQLGAAFSQMA
+402 LQALGEQFMA
-414 AAVLPSIQQIA
+414 LGEAIMPALTQIGTLILGLA
-425 TTLIE
+425 TTLI
-430 LGASLISALLPVIQ
+430 GALAPVIQ
-444 QIAEAV
+444 QIVEAV
-450 TAALPTIISVL
+450 TAAMPTITAAIQFVANVL
-461 TEVVGVV
+461 AVIIGVVVQVV
-468 SAVISAAVSLASA
+468 SAFV
-481 VLPVVV
+481 
-487 AAIQTVIGVVTAV
+487 
-500 IGFFASFGQA
+500 SFGQTL
-510 IVDAATSAADF
+510 VSAAQGAADF
-521 VASIGSFLA
+521 VANVGSFL
-530 SLPGIVWGF
+530 SGLPGVIWSF
-539 LSSAI
+539 LTGALGN
-544 SSVLNFVGQ
+544 VANFVGQ
-553 MASNAAQAGSQFVSN
+553 MASNAASAGSQFVSN
-568 IGSTISA
+568 IGSAISA
-575 APARIWGVL
+575 APGRIWGVL
-584 SSAIGQAANFVG
+584 SSAIGQAASFVG

-608 FMNNIVS
+608 FASNIIN

-627 GGQIVNGIANGIR
+627 GGQIVSGIANGIR
-640 GAAGAVVSALGGVV
+640 GAAGAVVSALSGIV

-676 LIGKNIARG
+676 LIGKNISRG

-695 TAVSAVRAM
+695 TAVAAVRAM
-704 SAQVVEAG
+704 SAQVVDAG

>member
-1 MADGR
+1 M
-6 VVIEIDADS
+6 
-15 SKFSAAVGKLG
+15 GKLG
-26 DTAKQSLGTAI
+26 DTAKQGLGTAI
-37 KGSFIGNLFADAFS
+37 KGSFIGNLFANAFS
-51 KAAGVISSSIDGAIS
+51 KAAGVISSSLDGAIS

-210 ADAFVKLDSEGING
+210 ADAFVRLDSEGING

-279 DFGGVAVNAVGWVKD
+279 EFGGAAVTAVGWVKD

-299 APIVAAIGAAFAALQ
+299 APIVAAVGAAFTALQ

-322 VGAVKSLVTVVR
+322 VGAVQSLVSVVR

-362 AIAALIAVFATLYA
+362 AIAALVAVFATLYA
-376 TNSDFASAVNAAW
+376 TNQDFANAVNGAW
-389 SQIQAAF
+389 AQIQAAF
-396 ASVMPS
+396 TAIQPS
-402 LQQLGAAFSQMA
+402 LQALGEQFMA
-414 AAVLPSIQQIA
+414 LGEAIMPALTQIGTLILDLA
-425 TTLIE
+425 TTLI
-430 LGASLISALLPVIQ
+430 GALAPVIQ
-444 QIAEAV
+444 QIVEAV
-450 TAALPTIISVL
+450 TAAMPTITAAIQFVANVL
-461 TEVVGVV
+461 AVIIGVVVQVV
-468 SAVISAAVSLASA
+468 SAFV
-481 VLPVVV
+481 
-487 AAIQTVIGVVTAV
+487 
-500 IGFFASFGQA
+500 SFGQTL
-510 IVDAATSAADF
+510 VSAAQSAADF
-521 VASIGSFLA
+521 VSNVGSFL
-530 SLPGIVWGF
+530 SGLPGVIWGF
-539 LSSAI
+539 LTGALSN
-544 SSVLNFVGQ
+544 VDNFVGQ
-553 MASNAAQAGSQFVSN
+553 MASNAASAGQQFLSN
-568 IGSTISA
+568 IGGALGGLAGRVGGFLGST
-575 APARIWGVL
+575 
-584 SSAIGQAANFVG
+584 IGQAASFVG

-608 FMNNIVS
+608 FMSNIVS

-627 GGQIVNGIANGIR
+627 GGQIVSGIANGIR

-669 PSRVMRD
+669 PSRVMRN

-695 TAVSAVRAM
+695 TAVAAVRAM

>member
-15 SKFSAAVGKLG
+15 SKFSAAVGKLV
-26 DTAKQSLGTAI
+26 DTAKQRLGTAI
-37 KGSFIGNLFADAFS
+37 KGSFIGNLLANAFS
-51 KAAGVISSSIDGAIS
+51 KAAGVISSSLDGAIS

-210 ADAFVKLDSEGING
+210 ADAFVKLDSEGTNG

-279 DFGGVAVNAVGWVKD
+279 EFGGAAVTAVGWVKD

-299 APIVAAIGAAFAALQ
+299 APIVAAVGAAFTALQ

-322 VGAVKSLVTVVR
+322 VGAVKSLVAVVR
-334 SVGAASVAIKVLG
+334 SVGAASVVIKALG

-362 AIAALIAVFATLYA
+362 AIAALVAVFATLYA
-376 TNSDFASAVNAAW
+376 TNQDFANAVNGAW
-389 SQIQAAF
+389 AQIQAAF
-396 ASVMPS
+396 TAIQPS
-402 LQQLGAAFSQMA
+402 LQALGEQFMA
-414 AAVLPSIQQIA
+414 LGEAIMPALTQIGTLILDLA
-425 TTLIE
+425 TTLI
-430 LGASLISALLPVIQ
+430 SALAPVIQ
-444 QIAEAV
+444 QIVEAV
-450 TAALPTIISVL
+450 TAAMPTITAAIQFVANVL
-461 TEVVGVV
+461 AVIIGVVVQVV
-468 SAVISAAVSLASA
+468 SAFV
-481 VLPVVV
+481 
-487 AAIQTVIGVVTAV
+487 
-500 IGFFASFGQA
+500 SFGQTL
-510 IVDAATSAADF
+510 VSAAQSAADF
-521 VASIGSFLA
+521 VSNVGSFL
-530 SLPGIVWGF
+530 SGLPGVIWGF
-539 LSSAI
+539 LTGALSNVA
-544 SSVLNFVGQ
+544 NFVGQ
-553 MASNAAQAGSQFVSN
+553 MASNAASAGQQFLSN
-568 IGSTISA
+568 IGGA
-575 APARIWGVL
+575 LGGLAGRVGGFL
-584 SSAIGQAANFVG
+584 GSAIGQAASFVG

-608 FMNNIVS
+608 FMSNIVS

-627 GGQIVNGIANGIR
+627 GGQIVSGIANGIR

-695 TAVSAVRAM
+695 TAVAAVRAM
-704 SAQVVEAG
+704 SAQVVDAG
-712 NASMEIPP
+712 NAYMEIPP

>member
-1 MADGR
+1 M
-6 VVIEIDADS
+6 
-15 SKFSAAVGKLG
+15 GKLG

-37 KGSFIGNLFADAFS
+37 KGSFIGNLFANAFS
-51 KAAGVISSSIDGAIS
+51 KAAGVISSSLDGAIS

-132 FNDALVAGGQSSQVQ
+132 FNDALVAGGQSVQVQ
-147 EAALEQYV
+147 QAALEQYV

-210 ADAFVKLDSEGING
+210 ADAFVKLDSEGTNG

-279 DFGGVAVNAVGWVKD
+279 EFGGAAVTAVGWVKD

-299 APIVAAIGAAFAALQ
+299 APIVAAVGAAFTALQ

-322 VGAVKSLVTVVR
+322 VGAVQSLVSVVR

-362 AIAALIAVFATLYA
+362 AIAALVAVFATLYA
-376 TNSDFASAVNAAW
+376 TNQDFANAVNGAW
-389 SQIQAAF
+389 AQIQAAF
-396 ASVMPS
+396 TAIQPS
-402 LQQLGAAFSQMA
+402 LQALGEQFMA
-414 AAVLPSIQQIA
+414 LGEAIMPALTQIGTLILDLA
-425 TTLIE
+425 TTLI
-430 LGASLISALLPVIQ
+430 GALAPVIQ
-444 QIAEAV
+444 QIVEAV
-450 TAALPTIISVL
+450 TAAMPTITAAIQFVANVL
-461 TEVVGVV
+461 AVIIGVVVQVV
-468 SAVISAAVSLASA
+468 SAFV
-481 VLPVVV
+481 
-487 AAIQTVIGVVTAV
+487 
-500 IGFFASFGQA
+500 SFGQTL
-510 IVDAATSAADF
+510 VSAAQSAADF
-521 VASIGSFLA
+521 VANVGSFL
-530 SLPGIVWGF
+530 SGLPGVIWSF
-539 LSSAI
+539 LTGALGN
-544 SSVLNFVGQ
+544 VANFVGQ
-553 MASNAAQAGSQFVSN
+553 MASNAASAGSQFVSN
-568 IGSTISA
+568 IGSAISA
-575 APARIWGVL
+575 APGRIWGVL
-584 SSAIGQAANFVG
+584 SSAIGQAASFVG

-608 FMNNIVS
+608 FASNIIN

-627 GGQIVNGIANGIR
+627 GGQIVSGIANGIR

-676 LIGKNIARG
+676 LIGKNISRG

-704 SAQVVEAG
+704 SAQVVDAG

>member
-1 MADGR
+1 M
-6 VVIEIDADS
+6 
-15 SKFSAAVGKLG
+15 GKLG

-37 KGSFIGNLFADAFS
+37 KGSFIGNLFANAFS
-51 KAAGVISSSIDGAIS
+51 KAAGVISSSLDGAIS

-256 IIDKINENGE
+256 IIDKVNENGE

-279 DFGGVAVNAVGWVKD
+279 EFGGAAVNAVGWVKD

-299 APIVAAIGAAFAALQ
+299 APIVAGIGAAFTALQ

-322 VGAVKSLVTVVR
+322 VGAVQSLVSVVR

-362 AIAALIAVFATLYA
+362 AIAALVAIFATLYA
-376 TNSDFASAVNAAW
+376 TNQDFANAVNGAW
-389 SQIQAAF
+389 AQIQAAF
-396 ASVMPS
+396 TAIQPS
-402 LQQLGAAFSQMA
+402 LQALGEQFMA
-414 AAVLPSIQQIA
+414 LGEAIMPALTQIGTLILDLA
-425 TTLIE
+425 TTLI
-430 LGASLISALLPVIQ
+430 GALAPVIQ
-444 QIAEAV
+444 QIVEAV
-450 TAALPTIISVL
+450 TAAMPTITAAIQFVANVL
-461 TEVVGVV
+461 AVIIGVVVQVV
-468 SAVISAAVSLASA
+468 SAFV
-481 VLPVVV
+481 
-487 AAIQTVIGVVTAV
+487 
-500 IGFFASFGQA
+500 SFGQTLVSTA
-510 IVDAATSAADF
+510 QSAADF
-521 VASIGSFLA
+521 VANVGSFL
-530 SLPGIVWGF
+530 SGLPGVIWSF
-539 LSSAI
+539 LTGALGN
-544 SSVLNFVGQ
+544 VANFVGQ
-553 MASNAAQAGSQFVSN
+553 MASNAASAGSQFVSN
-568 IGSTISA
+568 IGSAISA
-575 APARIWGVL
+575 APGRIWGVL
-584 SSAIGQAANFVG
+584 SSAIGQAASFVG

-608 FMNNIVS
+608 FASNIIN

-627 GGQIVNGIANGIR
+627 GGQIVSGIANGIR
-640 GAAGAVVSALGGVV
+640 GAAGAVVSALGGIV

-704 SAQVVEAG
+704 SAQVVDAG

>member
-37 KGSFIGNLFADAFS
+37 KGSFIGNLFANAFS
-51 KAAGVISSSIDGAIS
+51 KAAGVISSSLDGAIS

-210 ADAFVKLDSEGING
+210 ADAFVKLDSEGTNG

-279 DFGGVAVNAVGWVKD
+279 EFGGAAVTAVGWVKD

-299 APIVAAIGAAFAALQ
+299 APIVAAVGAAFTALQ

-322 VGAVKSLVTVVR
+322 VGAVQSLVSVVR

-362 AIAALIAVFATLYA
+362 AIAALVAVFATLYA
-376 TNSDFASAVNAAW
+376 TNQDFANAVNGAW
-389 SQIQAAF
+389 AQIQAAF
-396 ASVMPS
+396 TAIQPS
-402 LQQLGAAFSQMA
+402 LQALGEQFMA
-414 AAVLPSIQQIA
+414 LGEAIMPALTQIGTLILDLA
-425 TTLIE
+425 TTLI
-430 LGASLISALLPVIQ
+430 GALAPVIQ
-444 QIAEAV
+444 QIVEAV
-450 TAALPTIISVL
+450 TAAMPTITAAIQFVANVL
-461 TEVVGVV
+461 AVIIGVVVQVV
-468 SAVISAAVSLASA
+468 SAFV
-481 VLPVVV
+481 
-487 AAIQTVIGVVTAV
+487 
-500 IGFFASFGQA
+500 SFGQTL
-510 IVDAATSAADF
+510 VSAAQSAADF
-521 VASIGSFLA
+521 VSNVGSFL
-530 SLPGIVWGF
+530 SGLPGVIWGF
-539 LSSAI
+539 LTGALSNVA
-544 SSVLNFVGQ
+544 NFVGQ
-553 MASNAAQAGSQFVSN
+553 MASNAASAGQQFLSN
-568 IGSTISA
+568 IGGALGGLAGRVGGFLGST
-575 APARIWGVL
+575 
-584 SSAIGQAANFVG
+584 IGQAASFVG

-608 FMNNIVS
+608 FMSNIVS

-627 GGQIVNGIANGIR
+627 GGQIVSGIANGIR

-659 HAKSMLGIHS
+659 RAKSMLGIHS
-669 PSRVMRD
+669 PSRVMRN

-695 TAVSAVRAM
+695 TAVAAVRAM

>member
-1 MADGR
+1 M
-6 VVIEIDADS
+6 
-15 SKFSAAVGKLG
+15 GKLG

-37 KGSFIGNLFADAFS
+37 KGSFIGNLFANAFS

-66 RVDTLNQFPRVMSQL
+66 RVDTLNQFPRVMEQL

-279 DFGGVAVNAVGWVKD
+279 EFGGAAVTAVGWVKD

-362 AIAALIAVFATLYA
+362 AIAALVAIFATLYA
-376 TNSDFASAVNAAW
+376 TNQDFANAVNGAW
-389 SQIQAAF
+389 AQIQAAF
-396 ASVMPS
+396 TAIQPS
-402 LQQLGAAFSQMA
+402 LQALGEQFMA
-414 AAVLPSIQQIA
+414 LGEAIMPALTQIGTLILDLA
-425 TTLIE
+425 TTLI
-430 LGASLISALLPVIQ
+430 GALAPVIQ
-444 QIAEAV
+444 QIVEAV
-450 TAALPTIISVL
+450 TAAMPTITAAIQFVANVL
-461 TEVVGVV
+461 AVIIGVVVQVV
-468 SAVISAAVSLASA
+468 SAFV
-481 VLPVVV
+481 
-487 AAIQTVIGVVTAV
+487 
-500 IGFFASFGQA
+500 SFGQTL
-510 IVDAATSAADF
+510 VSAAQGAADF
-521 VASIGSFLA
+521 VANVGSFLA

-568 IGSTISA
+568 IGSAISA
-575 APARIWGVL
+575 APGRIWGVL

-767 IQEDREVRIDKREF
+767 VQEDRELRIDKREF

>member
-1 MADGR
+1 M
-6 VVIEIDADS
+6 
-15 SKFSAAVGKLG
+15 GKLG
-26 DTAKQSLGTAI
+26 DTAKQGLGTAI
-37 KGSFIGNLFADAFS
+37 KGSFIGNLFANAFS
-51 KAAGVISSSIDGAIS
+51 KAAGVISSSLDGAIS

-132 FNDALVAGGQSSQVQ
+132 LNDALVAGGQSSQVQ

-210 ADAFVKLDSEGING
+210 ADAFVRLDSEGING

-279 DFGGVAVNAVGWVKD
+279 EFGGAAVTAVGWVKD

-299 APIVAAIGAAFAALQ
+299 APIVAAVGAAFTALQ

-322 VGAVKSLVTVVR
+322 VGAVQSLVSVVR

-362 AIAALIAVFATLYA
+362 AIAALVAVFATLYA
-376 TNSDFASAVNAAW
+376 TNQDFANAVNGAW
-389 SQIQAAF
+389 AQIQAAF
-396 ASVMPS
+396 TAIQPS
-402 LQQLGAAFSQMA
+402 LQALGEQFMA
-414 AAVLPSIQQIA
+414 LGEAIMPALTQIGTLILDLA
-425 TTLIE
+425 TTLI
-430 LGASLISALLPVIQ
+430 GALAPVIQ
-444 QIAEAV
+444 QIVEAV
-450 TAALPTIISVL
+450 TAAMPTITAAIQFVANVL
-461 TEVVGVV
+461 AVIIGVVVQVV
-468 SAVISAAVSLASA
+468 SAFV
-481 VLPVVV
+481 
-487 AAIQTVIGVVTAV
+487 
-500 IGFFASFGQA
+500 SFGQTL
-510 IVDAATSAADF
+510 VSAAQSAADF
-521 VASIGSFLA
+521 VSNVGSFL
-530 SLPGIVWGF
+530 SGLPGVIWGF
-539 LSSAI
+539 LTGALSN
-544 SSVLNFVGQ
+544 VDNFVGQ
-553 MASNAAQAGSQFVSN
+553 MASNAASAGQQFLSN
-568 IGSTISA
+568 IGGALGGLAGRVGGFLGST
-575 APARIWGVL
+575 
-584 SSAIGQAANFVG
+584 IGQAASFVG

-608 FMNNIVS
+608 FMSNIVS

-627 GGQIVNGIANGIR
+627 GEQIVSGIANGIR

-669 PSRVMRD
+669 PSRVMRN

-695 TAVSAVRAM
+695 TAVAAVRAM

>member
-1 MADGR
+1 M
-6 VVIEIDADS
+6 
-15 SKFSAAVGKLG
+15 GKLG

-37 KGSFIGNLFADAFS
+37 KGSFVGNLFANAFS
-51 KAAGVISSSIDGAIS
+51 KAAGVISSSLDGAIS

-87 ASAAIGKMSDHIQG
+87 VSAAIGKMSDHIQG

-279 DFGGVAVNAVGWVKD
+279 EFGGAAVTAVGWVKD

-299 APIVAAIGAAFAALQ
+299 APIVAAVGAAFTALQ

-322 VGAVKSLVTVVR
+322 VGAVKSLVAVIR

-362 AIAALIAVFATLYA
+362 AIAALVAVFATLYA
-376 TNSDFASAVNAAW
+376 TNQDFANAVNGAW
-389 SQIQAAF
+389 AQIQAAF
-396 ASVMPS
+396 TAIQPS
-402 LQQLGAAFSQMA
+402 LQALGEQFTALGEAIMPA
-414 AAVLPSIQQIA
+414 LTQIGTLILDLA
-425 TTLIE
+425 TTLI
-430 LGASLISALLPVIQ
+430 SALAPVIQ
-444 QIAEAV
+444 QIVEAV
-450 TAALPTIISVL
+450 TAAMPTITAAIQFVANVL
-461 TEVVGVV
+461 AVIIGVVVQVV
-468 SAVISAAVSLASA
+468 SAFV
-481 VLPVVV
+481 
-487 AAIQTVIGVVTAV
+487 
-500 IGFFASFGQA
+500 SFGQTL
-510 IVDAATSAADF
+510 VSAAQSAADF
-521 VASIGSFLA
+521 VSNVGSFL
-530 SLPGIVWGF
+530 SGLPGVIWGF
-539 LSSAI
+539 LTGALSNVA
-544 SSVLNFVGQ
+544 NFVGQ
-553 MASNAAQAGSQFVSN
+553 MASNAASAGQQFLSN
-568 IGSTISA
+568 IGGA
-575 APARIWGVL
+575 LGGLAGRVGGFL
-584 SSAIGQAANFVG
+584 GSAIGQAASFVG

-608 FMNNIVS
+608 FMSNIVS

-627 GGQIVNGIANGIR
+627 GGQIVSGIANGIR

-676 LIGKNIARG
+676 LIGKNISRG

>member
-37 KGSFIGNLFADAFS
+37 KGSFIGNLFANAFS
-51 KAAGVISSSIDGAIS
+51 KAAGVISSSLDGAIS

-101 LPTKLDSIAG
+101 LPTKLDAIAG

-198 ALKSGKVSVDDF
+198 ALKTGKVSVDDF
-210 ADAFVKLDSEGING
+210 CDAFVKLDSEGING

-279 DFGGVAVNAVGWVKD
+279 EFGGAAVTAVGWVKD

-299 APIVAAIGAAFAALQ
+299 APIVAAVGAAFTALQ

-322 VGAVKSLVTVVR
+322 VGAVQSLVSVVR

-362 AIAALIAVFATLYA
+362 AIAALVAIFATLYA
-376 TNSDFASAVNAAW
+376 TNQDFANAVNGAW
-389 SQIQAAF
+389 AQIQAAF
-396 ASVMPS
+396 TAIQPS
-402 LQQLGAAFSQMA
+402 LQALGEQFMA
-414 AAVLPSIQQIA
+414 LGEAIMPALTQIGTLILDLA
-425 TTLIE
+425 TTLI
-430 LGASLISALLPVIQ
+430 GALAPVIQ
-444 QIAEAV
+444 QIVEAV
-450 TAALPTIISVL
+450 TAAMPTITAAIQFVANVL
-461 TEVVGVV
+461 AVIIGVVVQVV
-468 SAVISAAVSLASA
+468 SAFV
-481 VLPVVV
+481 
-487 AAIQTVIGVVTAV
+487 
-500 IGFFASFGQA
+500 SFGQTL
-510 IVDAATSAADF
+510 VSAAQSAADF
-521 VASIGSFLA
+521 VANVGSFL
-530 SLPGIVWGF
+530 SGLPGVIWGF
-539 LSSAI
+539 LTGALGNVAS
-544 SSVLNFVGQ
+544 FVGQ
-553 MASNAAQAGSQFVSN
+553 MASNAASAGSQFVSN
-568 IGSTISA
+568 IGSAISA
-575 APARIWGVL
+575 APGRIWGVL
-584 SSAIGQAANFVG
+584 SSAIGQAASFVG

-608 FMNNIVS
+608 FASNIIN

-627 GGQIVNGIANGIR
+627 GGQIVSGIANGIR

>member
-1 MADGR
+1 M
-6 VVIEIDADS
+6 
-15 SKFSAAVGKLG
+15 GKLG

-37 KGSFIGNLFADAFS
+37 KGSFIGNLLANAFS
-51 KAAGVISSSIDGAIS
+51 KASGVISSSLDGAIS
-66 RVDTLNQFPRVMSQL
+66 RVDILNQFPRVMEQL

-279 DFGGVAVNAVGWVKD
+279 EFGGAAVTAVGWVKD

-299 APIVAAIGAAFAALQ
+299 APIVAAVGAAFTALQ

-322 VGAVKSLVTVVR
+322 VGAVKSLVSVVR
-334 SVGAASVAIKVLG
+334 SVGAASVAIKALG

-362 AIAALIAVFATLYA
+362 AIAALVAIFATLYA
-376 TNSDFASAVNAAW
+376 TNQDFANAVNGAW
-389 SQIQAAF
+389 AQIQAAF
-396 ASVMPS
+396 TAIQPS
-402 LQQLGAAFSQMA
+402 LQALGEQFMA
-414 AAVLPSIQQIA
+414 LGEAIMPALTQIGTLILDLA
-425 TTLIE
+425 TTLI
-430 LGASLISALLPVIQ
+430 SALAPVIQ
-444 QIAEAV
+444 QIVEAV
-450 TAALPTIISVL
+450 TAAMPTITAAIQFVANVL
-461 TEVVGVV
+461 AVIIGVVVQVV
-468 SAVISAAVSLASA
+468 SAFV
-481 VLPVVV
+481 
-487 AAIQTVIGVVTAV
+487 
-500 IGFFASFGQA
+500 SFGQTL
-510 IVDAATSAADF
+510 VSAAQSAADF
-521 VASIGSFLA
+521 VSNVGSFL
-530 SLPGIVWGF
+530 SGLPGVIWGF
-539 LSSAI
+539 LTGALNN
-544 SSVLNFVGQ
+544 VANFVGQ
-553 MASNAAQAGSQFVSN
+553 MASNAASAGQQFLSN
-568 IGSTISA
+568 IGGA
-575 APARIWGVL
+575 LGGLAGRVGGFL
-584 SSAIGQAANFVG
+584 GSAIGQAASFVG

-608 FMNNIVS
+608 FMSNIVS

-627 GGQIVNGIANGIR
+627 GGQIVSGIASGIA
-640 GAAGAVVSALGGVV
+640 GAAGQVVSALGGVV

>member
-37 KGSFIGNLFADAFS
+37 KGSFIGNLLANAFS
-51 KAAGVISSSIDGAIS
+51 KASGVISSSLDGAIS
-66 RVDTLNQFPRVMSQL
+66 RVDILNQFPRVMEQL

-132 FNDALVAGGQSSQVQ
+132 FNDALVAGGQSVQVQ
-147 EAALEQYV
+147 QAALEQYV

-279 DFGGVAVNAVGWVKD
+279 EFGGAAVTAVGWVKD

-299 APIVAAIGAAFAALQ
+299 APIVAAVGAAFTALQ

-322 VGAVKSLVTVVR
+322 VGAVKSLVAVVR
-334 SVGAASVAIKVLG
+334 SVGAASVAIKALG

-362 AIAALIAVFATLYA
+362 AIAALVAVFATLYA
-376 TNSDFASAVNAAW
+376 TNQDFANAVNGAW
-389 SQIQAAF
+389 AQIQAAF
-396 ASVMPS
+396 TAIQPS
-402 LQQLGAAFSQMA
+402 LQALGEQFMA
-414 AAVLPSIQQIA
+414 LGEAIMPALTQIGTLILDLA
-425 TTLIE
+425 TTLI
-430 LGASLISALLPVIQ
+430 SALAPVIQ
-444 QIAEAV
+444 QIVEAV
-450 TAALPTIISVL
+450 TAAMPTITAAIQFVANVL
-461 TEVVGVV
+461 AVIIGVVVQVV
-468 SAVISAAVSLASA
+468 SAFV
-481 VLPVVV
+481 
-487 AAIQTVIGVVTAV
+487 
-500 IGFFASFGQA
+500 SFGQTL
-510 IVDAATSAADF
+510 VSAAQSAADF
-521 VASIGSFLA
+521 VANVGSFL
-530 SLPGIVWGF
+530 SGLPGVIWSF
-539 LSSAI
+539 LTGALGN
-544 SSVLNFVGQ
+544 VANFVGQ
-553 MASNAAQAGSQFVSN
+553 MASNAASAGQQFLSN
-568 IGSTISA
+568 IGGA
-575 APARIWGVL
+575 LGGLAGRVGGFL
-584 SSAIGQAANFVG
+584 GSAIGQAASFVG

-608 FMNNIVS
+608 FMSNIVS

-627 GGQIVNGIANGIR
+627 GGQIVSGIANGIR

-676 LIGKNIARG
+676 LIGKNIPRG
-685 VAVGIEDETA
+685 VAVGIEGETA

-704 SAQVVEAG
+704 SAQVVDAG

>member
-37 KGSFIGNLFADAFS
+37 KGSFIGNLLANAFS
-51 KAAGVISSSIDGAIS
+51 KASGVISSSLDGAIS
-66 RVDTLNQFPRVMSQL
+66 RVDILNQFPRVMEQL

-279 DFGGVAVNAVGWVKD
+279 EFGGAAVTAVGWVKD

-299 APIVAAIGAAFAALQ
+299 APIVAAVGAAFTALQ

-322 VGAVKSLVTVVR
+322 VGAVQSLVSVVR

-353 GGPVTIVIA
+353 GGPVTVVIA
-362 AIAALIAVFATLYA
+362 AIAALVAVFATLYA
-376 TNSDFASAVNAAW
+376 TNQDFANAVNGAW
-389 SQIQAAF
+389 AQIQAAF
-396 ASVMPS
+396 TAIQPS
-402 LQQLGAAFSQMA
+402 LQALGEQFMA
-414 AAVLPSIQQIA
+414 LGEAIMPALTQIGTLILDLA
-425 TTLIE
+425 TTLI
-430 LGASLISALLPVIQ
+430 GALAPVIK
-444 QIAEAV
+444 QIVEAV
-450 TAALPTIISVL
+450 TAAMPTITAAIQFVANVL
-461 TEVVGVV
+461 AVIIGVVVQVV
-468 SAVISAAVSLASA
+468 SAFV
-481 VLPVVV
+481 
-487 AAIQTVIGVVTAV
+487 
-500 IGFFASFGQA
+500 SFGQTL
-510 IVDAATSAADF
+510 VSAAQSAADF
-521 VASIGSFLA
+521 VSNVGSFL
-530 SLPGIVWGF
+530 SGLPGVIWGF
-539 LSSAI
+539 LTGALSNVA
-544 SSVLNFVGQ
+544 NFVGQ
-553 MASNAAQAGSQFVSN
+553 MASNAASAGQQFLSN
-568 IGSTISA
+568 IGGA
-575 APARIWGVL
+575 LGGLAGRVGGFL
-584 SSAIGQAANFVG
+584 GSAIGQAASFVG

-608 FMNNIVS
+608 FMSNIVS

-627 GGQIVNGIANGIR
+627 GGQIVSGIANGIR

-669 PSRVMRD
+669 PSRVMRN

-695 TAVSAVRAM
+695 TAVAAVRAM